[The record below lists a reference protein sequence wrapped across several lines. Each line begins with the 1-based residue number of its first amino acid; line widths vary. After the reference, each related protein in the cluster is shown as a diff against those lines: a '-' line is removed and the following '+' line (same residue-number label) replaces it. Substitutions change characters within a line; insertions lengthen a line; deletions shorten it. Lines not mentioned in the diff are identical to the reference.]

1 MFKRFSTPSSPH
13 IILLDFFDKSLFLF
27 HIISKI
33 KCTILVFILCT
44 NLLTIIF
51 SYLYSL
57 FLLLFLYFQVCVS
70 GPIAVVYPEGIWYHS
85 CSPDVL
91 EEIIQSHL
99 INGQPVEK
107 YRFDQRNREKLDDF
121 TLLSDNIIKNEN
133 IL

>member
-13 IILLDFFDKSLFLF
+13 IILLDFFDKSLCLFLF
-27 HIISKI
+27 ISKI